1 MAGTCRLRDLG
12 GWVEEEGGSAGES
25 TLERLPLDNVEG
37 SRQGL
42 ERRQGSSGEMKSL
55 QFHREATLGPQP
67 HYEEIPEV
75 LCVLLL

>member
-1 MAGTCRLRDLG
+1 MEGTCRLRDLC
-12 GWVEEEGGSAGES
+12 GWGEEGSGSAGEC
-25 TLERLPLDNVEG
+25 TLERLSLDNVEG

-42 ERRQGSSGEMKSL
+42 ERRQGSSEEMKSL
-55 QFHREATLGPQP
+55 QFHRGAALEPQP

>member
-1 MAGTCRLRDLG
+1 MAGACRLHDLCG
-12 GWVEEEGGSAGES
+12 SGEEGGGSAGEC

-37 SRQGL
+37 SRQDL
-42 ERRQGSSGEMKSL
+42 ERRQGSSEEMKSL
-55 QFHREATLGPQP
+55 QFHRGAALEPQP